1 MDKKRVTCE
10 FNKLNLSDG
19 DVVHVRYPSDAHI
32 PDMMDFADRGL
43 RPAIKDC
50 GKDIKVLITPHDVD
64 IATLSDDELAKVGLF
79 RVSNLENLGES
90 YGDAK
95 QRIEDAMKALLANAG
110 AL

>member
-1 MDKKRVTCE
+1 MDKKSVTCV

-19 DVVHVRYPSDAHI
+19 DVVHVRYPANTNFTDI
-32 PDMMDFADRGL
+32 QDFSERGL
-43 RPAIKDC
+43 QPAIKGC
-50 GKDIKVLITPHDVD
+50 GKDIKILLTPHDID
-64 IATLSDDELAKVGLF
+64 ISTLSDADLARAGLL
-79 RVSNLENLGES
+79 RVRDLEKLDES